1 MKQYTILLL
10 YPGFMSDEE
19 GETYLAWVEAEDINK
34 AVHKAQVEALRSQGG
49 QAGLKARDFKPL
61 FATYGH
67 QRDLV
72 VCGDQP

>member
-1 MKQYTILLL
+1 MKQYTVLLL

-34 AVHKAQVEALRSQGG
+34 AVRKAQVEALRAQGG

-67 QRDLV
+67 LVDLNSA
-72 VCGDQP
+72 GDQA